1 MLVLDILSNKRYA
14 LKFVVAA
21 VLLMLFTAIPKH
33 AFAQPNKN
41 PNTPTNELLRSYL
54 KLASF
59 KHKVLANN
67 VANINTPG
75 YKANEVAT
83 PQKTEDLQNVA
94 KSRKLRLTTTSNK
107 HLAGYN
113 QQDNDFAVNKLKDPD
128 ELKPNGNNVSLS
140 QQLTKISQN
149 QINYDTTL
157 QAYKS
162 SSGLITSVLGK

>member
-1 MLVLDILSNKRYA
+1 MLALDVLSNKRYV
-14 LKFVVAA
+14 LGFVAIA
-21 VLLMLFTAIPKH
+21 VLLILFISIPKH
-33 AFAQPNKN
+33 AFAQSNKN
-41 PNTPTNELLRSYL
+41 PNTTNELLRSYL
-54 KLASF
+54 KLTSF
-59 KHKVLANN
+59 KHKILANN

-83 PQKTEDLQNVA
+83 PQKSEDLQNVA

-113 QQDNDFAVNKLKDPD
+113 QQDNNFAVNKLRDPD

-149 QINYDTTL
+149 QINYDTAL

>member
-1 MLVLDILSNKRYA
+1 MLVLDVLSNKRYA
-14 LKFVVAA
+14 LGFVVIA
-21 VLLMLFTAIPKH
+21 VLLILFTAIPKH
-33 AFAQPNKN
+33 AFAQSNKN
-41 PNTPTNELLRSYL
+41 PNTTNELLRSYL

-59 KHKVLANN
+59 KHKILANN

-83 PQKTEDLQNVA
+83 PQKAEDLQNVA
-94 KSRKLRLTTTSNK
+94 KSKKLRLTTTSNK

-113 QQDNDFAVNKLKDPD
+113 QQYHNFAVNKLKDPD

-149 QINYDTTL
+149 QINYDTAL